1 MKNIRLTSMLAVLV
15 CFLATAAWAQPLSP
29 DYIHSVQGLN
39 KADLKTALHD
49 LIQPRLV
56 LAYGGG
62 DGHTW
67 AGFALTD
74 VMPDGVTV
82 RDRYSDEQ
90 RFFDGNKA
98 VNGMNIE
105 HIWANSWWGHTK
117 NNAYCDLFNLYP
129 ADGYAN
135 GRKSN
140 NPIGVVDGATSFD
153 NGVTKVGK
161 SSSYSSDQLITA
173 WEPADEWKGDFARTY
188 FYMATTYQHMTN
200 EWQTAE
206 GLLTID
212 PASWTTMRPWVYEL
226 MLEWAEADPVDDI
239 ERARNDVIYGIQ
251 GNRNPYVDIPELA
264 DYVWGDCAEERF
276 YIDPQS
282 TASELF
288 VPMKAQTFDYGLQA
302 LSKGLDTVVV
312 VRGRHIAEGLTL
324 TVDNPA
330 FEIGTPQVS
339 AEQLEA
345 GYAVP
350 LRIKPEA
357 AGHYAAALTITG
369 GGVSQTN
376 PLSISFVD
384 GIPAY
389 EATDIVC
396 TSYVRRFTANWM
408 AYEPGATYTLEVYTK
423 NTDGSHN
430 IYKTYTTQDTQ
441 YQVTSVQANT
451 LYYYTVS
458 IIEDEV
464 VKATSNEVS
473 VLMPEVKPVFTVA
486 PSSISFAAA
495 PERPSRAVQVTVKAV
510 AVPEYVTTV
519 SLELPFEVSVDGEE
533 WSQTLVLTGS
543 EPKFLVRLCAGM
555 EAGDYEGE
563 MVLTTKGLEECIV
576 TLSATVDASKAFFEG
591 FELGS
596 KSEAGYAEGIA
607 TCDATTWLMS
617 NALLS
622 ASEVFQN
629 DGRSVRMKIG
639 GSITMQ
645 DDKLGGCDSLWFY
658 AGLYNKDTGVK
669 LTVSYSLDGGDV
681 WTPVVSN
688 LEFVNGEWKRYGY
701 EIKRDGLIRLKFE
714 TQAGNQNKRINL
726 DDIQM
731 SDYGSSDG
739 LLKIDGLSGSDAMAV
754 YTLDGRYIGNAMPAR
769 RGIYIV
775 RQGDRIMKIRR

>member
-1 MKNIRLTSMLAVLV
+1 MKKYAFLQLCMFLV
-15 CFLATAAWAQPLSP
+15 VATLCAQPLSL
-29 DYIHSVQGLN
+29 DYLRTVQGLN
-39 KADLKTALHD
+39 KGQLKTALHD
-49 LIQPRLV
+49 LVQPRLV
-56 LAYGGG
+56 LSYGGG
-62 DGHTW
+62 STW
-67 AGFALTD
+67 SGFALAD

-82 RDRYSDEQ
+82 RDRYSDKQ

-117 NNAYCDLFNLYP
+117 NNAYRDLFNLYP
-129 ADGYAN
+129 ADGDAN
-135 GRKSN
+135 GHKSN
-140 NPIGVVDGATSFD
+140 NPIGIVDGEIKFD
-153 NGVTKVGK
+153 NGVIKVGK
-161 SSSYSSDQLITA
+161 SSSYRTDSLITV

-188 FYMATTYQHMTN
+188 FYMATTYQHMTD
-200 EWQTAE
+200 EWQTTE
-206 GLLTID
+206 GLLTVD
-212 PASWTTMRPWVYEL
+212 PTSWTTMRPWVYEL
-226 MLEWAEADPVDDI
+226 MLQWAEADPVDDI
-239 ERARNDVIYGIQ
+239 ERARNEVIYGIQ
-251 GNRNPYVDIPELA
+251 GNRNPYVDMPELA

-396 TSYVRRFTANWM
+396 TPYVRRFTANWM

-473 VLMPEVKPVFTVA
+473 VLMPEVNPVFTVD
-486 PSSISFAAA
+486 PSSIVIAAA

-519 SLELPFEVSVDGEE
+519 SLELPFEVSADGED

-543 EPKFLVRLCAGM
+543 EQKFLVRLCAGM
-555 EAGDYEGE
+555 GAGDYEGE

-596 KSEAGYAEGIA
+596 KSAAGYAEGIA
-607 TCDATTWLMS
+607 TCDAATWVM
-617 NALLS
+617 NRALIS
-622 ASEVFQN
+622 GSEVFHN
-629 DGRSVRMKIG
+629 DGRSVRMQIG

-645 DDKLGGCDSLWFY
+645 DDKVGGCDSLWFY

-669 LTVSYSLDGGDV
+669 LNVSYSLDGGMT
-681 WTPVVSN
+681 WTPVAQDIAFNS
-688 LEFVNGEWKRYGY
+688 GEWKRYGY
-701 EIKRDGLIRLKFE
+701 EIKRDGLIRLKFA
-714 TQAGNQNKRINL
+714 TQDGNQNKRINL

-731 SDYGSSDG
+731 SDFGTNVAVQD
-739 LLKIDGLSGSDAMAV
+739 LELSLDAEPTAV
-754 YTLDGRYIGNAMPAR
+754 YTLDGRYVGTSVPAR
-769 RGIYIV
+769 SGIYVV
-775 RQGDRIMKIRR
+775 RKGDKVWKLKH

>member
-1 MKNIRLTSMLAVLV
+1 MKNIRLTSMLALLV

-67 AGFALTD
+67 AGFVLTD

-82 RDRYSDEQ
+82 RDRYSEEQ
-90 RFFDGNKA
+90 RTFDGNKA

-161 SSSYSSDQLITA
+161 SSSYSSDQIITA

-188 FYMATTYQHMTN
+188 FYMATTYQHMTD
-200 EWQTAE
+200 EWQTTE

-212 PASWTTMRPWVYEL
+212 PTSWTTMRPWVYEL

-239 ERARNDVIYGIQ
+239 ERARNEVIYGIQ
-251 GNRNPYVDIPELA
+251 GNRNPYVDMPELA

-282 TASELF
+282 TTSELF
-288 VPMKAQTFDYGLQA
+288 VPMKTQTFDYGLQA

-396 TSYVRRFTANWM
+396 TPYVRRFTANWM
-408 AYEPGATYTLEVYTK
+408 AFEPDATYTLEVYTK

-473 VLMPEVKPVFTVA
+473 VLMPEVNPVFTVD
-486 PSSISFAAA
+486 PSSIVIAAA

-576 TLSATVDASKAFFEG
+576 TLFATVDAKKAFFES
-591 FELGS
+591 FESGAKGS
-596 KSEAGYAEGIA
+596 YAEGSVVCNA
-607 TCDATTWLMS
+607 SSWKMTDALIGAVE
-617 NALLS
+617 NDKR
-622 ASEVFQN
+622 N
-629 DGRSVRMKIG
+629 DGRSVRLRNK
-639 GSITMQ
+639 GSIEMLE
-645 DDKLGGCDSLWFY
+645 DKANGCDSLWFY
-658 AGLYNKDTGVK
+658 AGSYGGDTGVK
-669 LTVSYSLDGGDV
+669 LSAYYSLDAGAN
-681 WTPVVSN
+681 WTVVAEN
-688 LEFVNGEWKRYGY
+688 IAMGAWQRYAYALKVDGNIRLRFVNNGSSNSKRS
-701 EIKRDGLIRLKFE
+701 
-714 TQAGNQNKRINL
+714 NL

>member
-1 MKNIRLTSMLAVLV
+1 MKRSFLLFALLSALTPFIWS
-15 CFLATAAWAQPLSP
+15 QPLSL

-67 AGFALTD
+67 SGFALTD

-82 RDRYSDEQ
+82 RDRYSEEQ
-90 RFFDGNKA
+90 RTFDGNKA

-105 HIWANSWWGHTK
+105 HIWANSWWGHTE
-117 NNAYCDLFNLYP
+117 NNAYRDLFNLYP

-188 FYMATTYQHMTN
+188 FYMATTYQHMTD
-200 EWQTAE
+200 EWQTKE

-212 PASWTTMRPWVYEL
+212 PTSWTTMRPWVYEL

-519 SLELPFEVSVDGEE
+519 SLELPFEVSADGED

-543 EPKFLVRLCAGM
+543 EQKFLVRLCAGM
-555 EAGDYEGE
+555 EPGDYEGE
-563 MVLTTKGLEECIV
+563 MVLTTKGLEERIV
-576 TLSATVDASKAFFEG
+576 TLSATVDAMKAFFEN
-591 FELGS
+591 FESGA
-596 KSEAGYAEGIA
+596 KNGYAEESV
-607 TCDATTWLMS
+607 TCNASVWKMTDALIG
-617 NALLS
+617 ALENDKL
-622 ASEVFQN
+622 N
-629 DGRSVRMKIG
+629 DGWSVRLRNK
-639 GSITMQ
+639 GSIEMLE
-645 DDKLGGCDSLWFY
+645 DKANGCDSLWFY
-658 AGLYNKDTGVK
+658 AGSYGTDTGVK
-669 LTVSYSLDGGDV
+669 LSAYYSLDAGAN
-681 WTPVVSN
+681 WTVVAEN
-688 LEFVNGEWKRYGY
+688 IVMGAWQRYAYALKVDGNIRLRFVNNGSSEKKRS
-701 EIKRDGLIRLKFE
+701 
-714 TQAGNQNKRINL
+714 NL

>member
-1 MKNIRLTSMLAVLV
+1 MKRSFLLLAVLSAFTPFV
-15 CFLATAAWAQPLSP
+15 WSQPLSL

-67 AGFALTD
+67 SGFALTD

-82 RDRYSDEQ
+82 RDRYSEEQ
-90 RFFDGNKA
+90 RTFDGNKA

-105 HIWANSWWGHTK
+105 HIWANSWWGHTE
-117 NNAYCDLFNLYP
+117 NNAYRDLFNLYP

-188 FYMATTYQHMTN
+188 FYMATTYQHMTD
-200 EWQTAE
+200 EWQTTE

-212 PASWTTMRPWVYEL
+212 PTSWTTMRPWVYEL

-239 ERARNDVIYGIQ
+239 ERARNEVIYGIQ
-251 GNRNPYVDIPELA
+251 GNRNPYVDMPELA

-519 SLELPFEVSVDGEE
+519 SLELPFEVSADGED

-543 EPKFLVRLCAGM
+543 EQKFLVRLCAGM
-555 EAGDYEGE
+555 EPGDYEGE
-563 MVLTTKGLEECIV
+563 MVLTTKGLEERIV
-576 TLSATVDASKAFFEG
+576 TLSATVDAMKAFFEN
-591 FELGS
+591 FESGA
-596 KSEAGYAEGIA
+596 KNGYAEESV
-607 TCDATTWLMS
+607 TCNASVWKMTDALIG
-617 NALLS
+617 ALENDKL
-622 ASEVFQN
+622 N
-629 DGRSVRMKIG
+629 DGWSVRLRNK
-639 GSITMQ
+639 GSIEMLE
-645 DDKLGGCDSLWFY
+645 DKANGCDSLWFY
-658 AGLYNKDTGVK
+658 AGSYGTDTGVK
-669 LTVSYSLDGGDV
+669 LSAYYSLDAGAN
-681 WTPVVSN
+681 WTVVAEN
-688 LEFVNGEWKRYGY
+688 IVMGAWQRYAYALKVDGNIRLRFVNNGSSEKKRS
-701 EIKRDGLIRLKFE
+701 
-714 TQAGNQNKRINL
+714 NL

-754 YTLDGRYIGNAMPAR
+754 YTLDGRYIGNAMPSR